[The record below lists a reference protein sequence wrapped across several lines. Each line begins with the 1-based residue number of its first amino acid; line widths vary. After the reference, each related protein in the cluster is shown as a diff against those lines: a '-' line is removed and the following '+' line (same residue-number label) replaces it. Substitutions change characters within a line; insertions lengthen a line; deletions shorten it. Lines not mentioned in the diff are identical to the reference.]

1 MKRARALHLVL
12 SFLSKHGEQKMKKI
26 LFGLVAL
33 ILAFTTMRH
42 VSADD
47 NAPYTVM
54 PVIPK
59 TQLDSQN
66 KNYLDLLLN
75 PKQVESVTFDVKNN
89 SDSELSLN
97 VAAGSASTS
106 PLGEVTYNDHH
117 VIGNVGPQMENLIH
131 LNQQTIK
138 VAPKGDAKVTGTIT
152 MPNEPVD
159 GIIAGGVSFSLT
171 ATQKQD
177 AVETTVAVLARNTR
191 NLPATSAE
199 LHAVSYET
207 VNKQTG
213 FAIAVANTSGSFI
226 NGATFTTKVID
237 VSTNKTVLVETRRNA
252 QLAPNSVMTYWVKN
266 DAKPLTGNKYRIQ
279 VQASWSGTN
288 QTWQKQIV
296 LSKKTAP
303 TDEAHP
309 KKVPFI
315 EALLYAVSLLAIV
328 GIVLTV
334 MWFKNMRFLVK

>member
-1 MKRARALHLVL
+1 M
-12 SFLSKHGEQKMKKI
+12 
-26 LFGLVAL
+26 
-33 ILAFTTMRH
+33 
-42 VSADD
+42 
-47 NAPYTVM
+47 
-54 PVIPK
+54 
-59 TQLDSQN
+59 
-66 KNYLDLLLN
+66 
-75 PKQVESVTFDVKNN
+75 TFDVKNN

-131 LNQQTIK
+131 LDQQTIK

-266 DAKPLTGNKYRIQ
+266 DAKHLTGNKYRIQ
-279 VQASWSGTN
+279 VQSSWSGTN

-296 LSKKTAP
+296 LSKKSAP